1 MDLVAIIRIAMRA
14 LARNKLRS
22 MLTMLGII
30 IGVGAVIAMVSVGQ
44 GAQQQAQQQIAAM
57 GSNML
62 FVQSG
67 TVNRGGMRMGWGAT
81 KTLVYDDM
89 LAIMRECPSVVAA
102 APGSQASAQVVFGND
117 NWATNVNGTEPQYFD
132 IRSWPFAEGTSFT
145 QDDVSTAANVAVIGE
160 TVRKNLFGATDPIGE
175 TVRIN
180 NLPFKVVGLLT
191 RKARRPPWVRIRTT
205 SSWFPS
211 PHCKRKLPGR
221 TGCAGSWFPRSRR
234 TPATPRSS
242 RSQPYCATA
251 IAFVPDRMT
260 TFSCATWPTWPTW
273 PTRTPA
279 CSPYLLAS
287 IASISLLVGGIGIMN
302 IMLVSVTE
310 RTREIGIR
318 MAIGATEGDVQQQF
332 LIEAVVLS
340 VVGGGIGILVRHGS
354 LLPDHA
360 DSGMARAGFSHRN
373 FRRRAVFDGGGNL
386 LRLLS
391 RPQGGPARSD
401 RSPALRIADLRPRTS
416 DFGQLSLRS

>member
-22 MLTMLGII
+22 ILTMLGII

-81 KTLVYDDM
+81 KTLVYDDL
-89 LAIMRECPSVVAA
+89 LAIMRECPSVKAA

-117 NWATNVNGTEPQYFD
+117 NWATNINGTEPQYFD
-132 IRSWPFAEGTSFT
+132 IRSWPMAEGSSFS
-145 QDDVSTAANVAVIGE
+145 QDDVSMAANVAVIGE

-175 TVRIN
+175 TIRIN
-180 NLPFKVVGLLT
+180 NLPFKVVGLLIPKGT
-191 RKARRPPWVRIRTT
+191 SAAMGQDQDDIILVPITTLQKKITGQDWLRWIMVSAVSKDASYTAQQQITALLRDRHRIR
-205 SSWFPS
+205 SGQDDDF
-211 PHCKRKLPGR
+211 
-221 TGCAGSWFPRSRR
+221 
-234 TPATPRSS
+234 
-242 RSQPYCATA
+242 
-251 IAFVPDRMT
+251 FVRNLADMADLADQNARLFT
-260 TFSCATWPTWPTW
+260 I
-273 PTRTPA
+273 
-279 CSPYLLAS
+279 LLGS

-340 VVGGGIGILVRHGS
+340 ITGGGIGII
-354 LLPDHA
+354 
-360 DSGMARAGFSHRN
+360 SGMGASYLITQTLGWPVLVSTTAIVAAVLFSMAVGVFFGFY
-373 FRRRAVFDGGGNL
+373 
-386 LRLLS
+386 
-391 RPQGGPARSD
+391 PARKAARLD
-401 RSPALRIADLRPRTS
+401 PIEALRYE
-416 DFGQLSLRS
+416 